1 MILAARVLLIED
13 HPDIADLYQLKLQ
26 LEGYRVAV
34 ARTGDVGLALANSL
48 LPDLILLDLHLP
60 GMDGLDLLARL
71 RAQDD
76 TRGTPVVVITE
87 DENPDLM
94 TAAEELGTSG
104 YIIKA
109 LTLPKRLA
117 EVVSSALT
125 QRDRPATLGASRQA
139 S

>member
-1 MILAARVLLIED
+1 
-13 HPDIADLYQLKLQ
+13 
-26 LEGYRVAV
+26 
-34 ARTGDVGLALANSL
+34 
-48 LPDLILLDLHLP
+48 
-60 GMDGLDLLARL
+60 
-71 RAQDD
+71 
-76 TRGTPVVVITE
+76 
-87 DENPDLM
+87 M

-125 QRDRPATLGASRQA
+125 QRDGPATLGASRQA